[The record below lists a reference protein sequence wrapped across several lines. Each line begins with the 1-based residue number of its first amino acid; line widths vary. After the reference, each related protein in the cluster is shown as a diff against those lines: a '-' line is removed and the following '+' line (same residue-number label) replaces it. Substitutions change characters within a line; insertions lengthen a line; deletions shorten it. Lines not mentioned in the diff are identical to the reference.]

1 MPDDESSTSNVADSQ
16 VAETATEP
24 MAPIF
29 EDEPA
34 QAPVRLREIVA
45 VLLVVL
51 LADVTVYRGEGFAGL
66 ALLFAV
72 APLLLLVGAYRP
84 ALGKSTW
91 ITGLLLVALAVRLVW
106 CGAELQVA
114 AGFVLL
120 VAFAMSLSG
129 LCPYILEIG
138 VFASQA
144 VVSGYVALTHY
155 SRSIGRTSPAVS
167 KRSSLNYVLPLLAFL
182 LFGGLFV
189 LANPDLLKS
198 LGETFERALT
208 AVRAWITEYVP
219 KPLEIGFWILVFW
232 VTLGLLR
239 PVIRIAL
246 VPSPERAKQRGTP
259 ASGPR
264 IETFLYAP
272 YRNTLLTVIV
282 LFAAYLAFEFSTLWF
297 RSFEPGFYYSGY
309 AHQGA
314 AWLTVAL
321 ALATVVLSVV
331 FRGRVLRDPRLP
343 KLRRLAW
350 LWSLENMILA
360 VSVYNRLGIYIG
372 FNGMSPMRI
381 VGIYGMT
388 AVVIG
393 FLLVL
398 IKIARQHDFGWL
410 IRRHLWALALMVY
423 LFAITPV
430 DWIVVRYNVAR
441 ILTGDPAPV
450 VQLSVRPISSEGVLE
465 LTPLLEC
472 DNANIR
478 EGIAAMLAA
487 REREAE
493 ALSAKRKSE
502 GWTAHQFADERALSG
517 LREGAEQWNAYTD
530 VSKRLTTLEE
540 FREYAYQWY

>member
-1 MPDDESSTSNVADSQ
+1 MPNDESSTADVADSE
-16 VAETATEP
+16 ETAATTEP

-29 EDEPA
+29 EDEPE

-51 LADVTVYRGEGFAGL
+51 LADVTMYRGEGFAGL

-72 APLLLLVGAYRP
+72 APLLLAVGAHRP
-84 ALGKSTW
+84 TFGKSTW
-91 ITGLLLVALAVRLVW
+91 ITGVLLVVLAARLVW
-106 CGAELQVA
+106 CGSELQVA

-129 LCPYILEIG
+129 LCPYMLEIG
-138 VFASQA
+138 VFASQSII
-144 VVSGYVALTHY
+144 SGYVALTHY
-155 SRSIGRTSPAVS
+155 YRSIGRTSPAVS

-189 LANPDLLKS
+189 LANPDLRVF
-198 LGETFERALT
+198 LGEKIDRIVTSIRI
-208 AVRAWITEYVP
+208 WITEYVP
-219 KPLEIGFWILVFW
+219 QPLEIGFWVLVLW

-246 VPSPERAKQRGTP
+246 VVAPDRVKQRGTP
-259 ASGPR
+259 GSGPT
-264 IETFLYAP
+264 IDTFLYAP

-282 LFAAYLAFEFSTLWF
+282 LFAVYLVFEFYTLSV
-297 RSFEPGFYYSGY
+297 REFERGSYSGY
-309 AHQGA
+309 AHEGA
-314 AWLTVAL
+314 AWLTLAL
-321 ALATVVLSVV
+321 ALATVVLSLV
-331 FRGRVLRDPRLP
+331 FRGRVLHDPRLP
-343 KLRRLAW
+343 RLRKLAW
-350 LWSLENMILA
+350 LWSMENMILA
-360 VSVYNRLGIYIG
+360 VAVYNRLGIYIG

-393 FLLVL
+393 FILVL
-398 IKIARQHDFGWL
+398 IKIARHHDFGWL
-410 IRRHLWALALMVY
+410 IRRHLWTLALIVY

-450 VQLSVRPISSEGVLE
+450 VQITEHAISSEGVLE
-465 LTPLLEC
+465 LIPLLES
-472 DNANIR
+472 DNARIR

-487 REREAE
+487 RERDAE
-493 ALSAKRKSE
+493 TLATERESKS
-502 GWTAHQFADERALSG
+502 WTAHQFADERAFAG
-517 LREGAEQWNAYTD
+517 LREGAERWNAYTD
-530 VSKRLTTLEE
+530 VSKRVTTLEE